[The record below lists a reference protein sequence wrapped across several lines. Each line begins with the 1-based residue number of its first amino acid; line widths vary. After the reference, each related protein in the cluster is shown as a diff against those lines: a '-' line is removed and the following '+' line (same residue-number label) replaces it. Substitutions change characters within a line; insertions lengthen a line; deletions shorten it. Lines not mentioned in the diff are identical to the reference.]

1 MQNQEVNVFWLFK
14 IILGVPFQTCNKQSR
29 LVNLSFE
36 ELYILADLAF
46 LCLNG
51 CMYAQQ
57 QAVMGKQMAT
67 ETRY

>member
-46 LCLNG
+46 LCL
-51 CMYAQQ
+51 YAQQ